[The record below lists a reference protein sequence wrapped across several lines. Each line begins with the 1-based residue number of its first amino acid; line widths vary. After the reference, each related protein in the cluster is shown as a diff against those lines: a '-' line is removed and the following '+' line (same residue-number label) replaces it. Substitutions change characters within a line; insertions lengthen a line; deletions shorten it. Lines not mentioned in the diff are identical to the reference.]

1 MVDVDAG
8 SLLLLLDVAVDCGGG
23 SEEDVDAGSL
33 LLVLDVAVDAGGGS
47 EEDVDAGSLVLGLD
61 VTVDGGGGCEED
73 FSFAPGHFTP
83 LVSFLTFSINFF
95 MQSIQKSLFG
105 KWTDFARPYFM
116 HPSVSHI
123 IVVW

>member
-8 SLLLLLDVAVDCGGG
+8 SLLLGLDVAVDGGGG

-33 LLVLDVAVDAGGGS
+33 LLGLDVAVDGGGGS
-47 EEDVDAGSLVLGLD
+47 
-61 VTVDGGGGCEED
+61 EED

-83 LVSFLTFSINFF
+83 LVSFLSWSVINFF
-95 MQSIQKSLFG
+95 MQSIQKFLFG
-105 KWTDFARPYFM
+105 KWTDFAKPCFM

-123 IVVW
+123 FVVCWTVVNDGGTFL